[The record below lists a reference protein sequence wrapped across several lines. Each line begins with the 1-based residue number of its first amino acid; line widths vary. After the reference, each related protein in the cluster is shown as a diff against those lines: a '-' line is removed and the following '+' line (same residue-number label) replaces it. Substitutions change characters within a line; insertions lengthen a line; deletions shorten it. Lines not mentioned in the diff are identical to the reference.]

1 LTPYE
6 RKAFHMRVSTKKLLK
21 EAQSGG
27 YAVGAFNVYTLEG
40 VRAVTS
46 AAERLKSPV
55 MLQMLPR
62 ALELG
67 GPPLIALCLEACR
80 CAAVP
85 MSVHLDHCSSE
96 EIMAMALE
104 AGMSSV
110 MADGSHLAYEDNVA
124 FTGRIAKTSHEQG
137 RAVEAE
143 LGRLSGTEDG
153 LTVAAYEAR
162 LTDSGQ
168 AVDFVNRTAVDAL
181 AVCIGN
187 VHGRC
192 NTPPE
197 LDFDRLAALH
207 DRLSIPLVLHD
218 TSGLPDDM
226 IVQAIAGGVC
236 KFNVNTEL
244 REAGLQAADGYFKTS
259 PRRELVDLMT
269 AVIEPCR
276 PPLWKKSGFSG
287 QADGPDSIFRKSDLE
302 PSHDG

>member
-1 LTPYE
+1 ML
-6 RKAFHMRVSTKKLLK
+6 VSTTKLLK
-21 EAQSGG
+21 DAQNGG

-40 VRAVTS
+40 VRAVAS
-46 AAERLKSPV
+46 AAETLKSPV
-55 MLQMLPR
+55 MLQMLPS

-96 EIMAMALE
+96 EIMATALE

-124 FTGRIAKTSHEQG
+124 YTGRIARASHEQG

-153 LTVAAYEAR
+153 LTAAAYEAR
-162 LTDSGQ
+162 LTDPRQ

-187 VHGRC
+187 VHGRY
-192 NTPPE
+192 NTPPA
-197 LDFDRLAALH
+197 LDFDRLAALR
-207 DRLSIPLVLHD
+207 DRLSIPLVLHG

-226 IVQAIAGGVC
+226 IARAIAGGVC

-269 AVIEPCR
+269 AAIDAMQTSTV
-276 PPLWKKSGFSG
+276 KKIRLFGSSGRAG
-287 QADGPDSIFRKSDLE
+287 
-302 PSHDG
+302 